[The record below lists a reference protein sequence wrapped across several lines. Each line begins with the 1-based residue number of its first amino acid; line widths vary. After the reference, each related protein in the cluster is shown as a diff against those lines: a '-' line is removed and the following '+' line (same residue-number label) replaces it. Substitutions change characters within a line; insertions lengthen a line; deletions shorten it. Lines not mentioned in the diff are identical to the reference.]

1 MNELESLRDYFAR
14 VEQVSLAYLFG
25 SRAGGQVGPLSDYD
39 FGVLV
44 ASPTA
49 ELRYRLSRDLGRLLD
64 AERIDLVFLNQAPVE
79 LAYTIIAQGQLV
91 YQQDVAA
98 RVEFEAAVLSRY
110 GDYLPVLRQ
119 QRQHLLEGDQHDTRI
134 RRYRAALGRTV
145 RTLAAIR
152 AAQGQE
158 PA

>member
-1 MNELESLRDYFAR
+1 MNQLESLRDYFAR

-25 SRAGGQVGPLSDYD
+25 SRASGEVGPLSDFD

-49 ELRYRLSRDLGRLLD
+49 ELRYRLSRDLSRVLD
-64 AERIDLVFLNQAPVE
+64 AERVDLVFLNQAPVE
-79 LAYTIIAQGQLV
+79 LAYAIIAQGQLL
-91 YQQDVAA
+91 YQQSLAA
-98 RVEFEAAVLSRY
+98 RVEFEAGVLGRY
-110 GDYLPVLRQ
+110 GDYLPILRQ
-119 QRQHLLEGDQHDTRI
+119 QRQDLLEGEQHDTRI

-152 AAQGQE
+152 AAQGQK
-158 PA
+158 PI